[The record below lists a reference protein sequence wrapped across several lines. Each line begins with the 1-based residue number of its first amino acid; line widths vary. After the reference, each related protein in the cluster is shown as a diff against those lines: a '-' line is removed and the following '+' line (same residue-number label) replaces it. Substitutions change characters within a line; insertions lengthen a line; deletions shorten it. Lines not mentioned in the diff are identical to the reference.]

1 MGELKVI
8 LNNHNLRDLN
18 RVSATISK
26 LRKACQNSLVE
37 ALRKIRKVHSPSCL
51 F

>member
-18 RVSATISK
+18 RVSATISVSTFGQHVSIYWVNGSYSNDWNHCV
-26 LRKACQNSLVE
+26 L
-37 ALRKIRKVHSPSCL
+37 
-51 F
+51 